1 MPKTKTDAAAKPAR
15 PRKTKSATA
24 DAAPA
29 AIDISVTIDGPSA
42 AKKGRR
48 TKYEPSMCGTIIA
61 LGKKGKS
68 KTQMAAHLDISRST
82 FDRWLEANEDFRE
95 AWELADTHAQA
106 FWEEIGAGGVGN
118 KFFNDRAWSLQV
130 RNRFPRDYKES
141 RELEL
146 SGVGGAPIQIIMTP
160 SDANL

>member
-1 MPKTKTDAAAKPAR
+1 MAKRKPASKAKAPTPLEVVEAVIGSTEKAKP
-15 PRKTKSATA
+15 K
-24 DAAPA
+24 AA
-29 AIDISVTIDGPSA
+29 
-42 AKKGRR
+42 RR
-48 TKYEPSMCGTIIA
+48 TKYNSAMCETIIA

-68 KTQMAAHLDISRST
+68 KTQMAARLDISRST
-82 FDRWLEANEDFRE
+82 FDRWLEANEDFKE

-106 FWEEIGAGGVGN
+106 FWEEIGFGGVGN

-146 SGVGGAPIQIIMTP
+146 SGVGGAPIQIVMTP
-160 SDANL
+160 ADAKL

>member
-1 MPKTKTDAAAKPAR
+1 MAKKPASTV
-15 PRKTKSATA
+15 PAATP
-24 DAAPA
+24 APA
-29 AIDISVTIDGPSA
+29 P
-42 AKKGRR
+42 AKTGRR
-48 TKYEPSMCGTIIA
+48 TKYDPAMCETIIA

-82 FDRWLEANEDFRE
+82 FDRWLEANEDFKE
-95 AWELADTHAQA
+95 SWELADTHAQA
-106 FWEEIGAGGVGN
+106 FWEEIGFGGVGN

-146 SGVGGAPIQIIMTP
+146 SGVGGAPIQIVMSP
-160 SDANL
+160 ADANL

>member
-1 MPKTKTDAAAKPAR
+1 MAESKPAIQVEASTYV
-15 PRKTKSATA
+15 P
-24 DAAPA
+24 
-29 AIDISVTIDGPSA
+29 
-42 AKKGRR
+42 
-48 TKYEPSMCGTIIA
+48 
-61 LGKKGKS
+61 
-68 KTQMAAHLDISRST
+68 TQ
-82 FDRWLEANEDFRE
+82 EANEDFRE

-146 SGVGGAPIQIIMTP
+146 SGVGGAPIQIVMTP
-160 SDANL
+160 ADAKL